1 VEVDVRVIVATQK
14 DLGEL
19 LKQGLFREDLFYRIH
34 VIPVHLPPLRER
46 KEDIPPL
53 VEHFLKKF
61 NRQMKKETKGL
72 EPMVLQRLMLHEWPG
87 NVRELE
93 NTIEYA
99 VAMSQQDFIT
109 EDFILQTK
117 TAGSPAPLKPLKEA
131 RDGFEKD
138 YLSNL
143 LKVCEGNVTQA
154 AKLAGKYRADFYDLL
169 KKHGLNVVDFKKPS

>member
-1 VEVDVRVIVATQK
+1 
-14 DLGEL
+14 
-19 LKQGLFREDLFYRIH
+19 
-34 VIPVHLPPLRER
+34 
-46 KEDIPPL
+46 
-53 VEHFLKKF
+53 
-61 NRQMKKETKGL
+61 MKKEIKGL

-99 VAMSQQDFIT
+99 VAMSQQDFVT

-117 TAGSPAPLKPLKEA
+117 TAGSPDPLKPLKEA

-138 YLSNL
+138 YLTSL
-143 LKVCEGNVTQA
+143 LKVCQGNVSQA

-169 KKHGLNVVDFKKPS
+169 KKHGLNVADFKKPS